1 MTELQYKSYR
11 NKLTHFIRIAQHYY
25 YDQRFALAKN
35 HLKETWK
42 LVNEVINK
50 RKCRPPFPSSLR
62 SDGSVITDPAKIVN
76 GLCNYFTNVRPKL
89 AAKIPPRNTSF
100 HSFLN
105 DQAYESLKPTTV
117 EELNDICMSM
127 KSGKTPGYD
136 DILCTLSK
144 ILLK

>member
-11 NKLTHFIRIAQHYY
+11 NKLTHFIRIAQHHY
-25 YDQRFALAKN
+25 YDQRFASAKN
-35 HLKETWK
+35 DLKETWK

-62 SDGSVITDPAKIVN
+62 SDGSVITDPAEIVN

-127 KSGKTPGYD
+127 KSGKTPG
-136 DILCTLSK
+136 
-144 ILLK
+144 